1 MTAMAR
7 WHPQSSRPGRALLA
21 LLLAFFLVGSAVEL
35 HPGEE
40 AHGEAA
46 ASSATLF
53 VASASHPEQAKHVE
67 SSSEASSRH
76 PCAVCLHNLLTAG
89 VHLEASSHT
98 APSLVAER
106 VVLPRTHALAEL
118 SRLPNGARAP
128 PQA

>member
-1 MTAMAR
+1 MER
-7 WHPQSSRPGRALLA
+7 WLPRSSRPGRTVPA

-40 AHGEAA
+40 THGEAA
-46 ASSATLF
+46 ASFATLF
-53 VASASHPEQAKHVE
+53 VASASHPEQDKHVE

-76 PCAVCLHNLLTAG
+76 PCAACLHNLLTAG
-89 VHLEASSHT
+89 IHLEASPHT
-98 APSLVAER
+98 APSLAGER
-106 VVLPRTHALAEL
+106 VLFSRAVRPTDL